1 MAYKDQSKGQLINEL
16 KELRKRLSGL
26 EETTDEVTGLY
37 NRDYFLDLAEC
48 EFIRSK
54 RFQRPLSVILI
65 SITEFNTIRSEYG
78 EGVSNQVLAEIV
90 KRCKSRVRDLDY
102 FGRYEE
108 SRFVL
113 LLPEADKSAV
123 QKIAERLLDSAIKTP
138 VSTDD
143 GDIDVSLC
151 LGGAEISEN
160 ISVLEE
166 FLSKAE
172 EALMSAEKD
181 DTDNSIVVK

>member
-26 EETTDEVTGLY
+26 EETTDKLTGLY
-37 NRDYFLDLAEC
+37 NKDYFLDLAEC

-54 RFQRPLSVILI
+54 RFQRPLSVILV
-65 SITEFNTIRSEYG
+65 SVTEFNKIRSDHG
-78 EGVSNQVLAEIV
+78 EEVSNQVLAEVVI
-90 KRCKSRVRDLDY
+90 RCKSRVRDLDY
-102 FGRYEE
+102 FGRYEDN
-108 SRFVL
+108 RLVL

-123 QKIAERLLDSAIKTP
+123 QKIAERLQDAVVKKPISAGNE
-138 VSTDD
+138 DFN
-143 GDIDVSLC
+143 VSLC
-151 LGGAEISEN
+151 LGGAEVSEN

-172 EALMSAEKD
+172 EALMSAEAD
-181 DTDNSIVVK
+181 DTENSIVVK